1 MDRAER
7 EGHHQANLER
17 IQQVQRVCG
26 RGDRTRIDHEATVL
40 ERARLTEE
48 EICSHRATELGLAAL
63 ERLLRVTEEARLRH
77 CGDVIAFL
85 AMVRDNGALPLRLL
99 RGLDAPLA
107 DDMLA
112 VLDAYRHARLD
123 LLAHVPGGPQRVA
136 RALRPRPRRQP
147 A

>member
-1 MDRAER
+1 MDRMER

-17 IQQVQRVCG
+17 IQHVHLVTG
-26 RGDRTRIDHEATVL
+26 RGDGTRIDHEATVL

-48 EICSHRATELGLAAL
+48 ELCSHQATEHGLAAL
-63 ERLLRVTEEARLRH
+63 ERLLRLAEEARSRH
-77 CGDVIAFL
+77 TRDVVSFL
-85 AMVRDNGALPLRLL
+85 GTLRDNGALPLRLL
-99 RGLDAPLA
+99 RGLERPVA

-123 LLAHVPGGPQRVA
+123 LVAHIEGGARRLA
-136 RALRPRPRRQP
+136 RAVRPRRQP

>member
-1 MDRAER
+1 MDHAER

-17 IQQVQRVCG
+17 IQQVQLVSG

-48 EICSHRATELGLAAL
+48 EICSHRATELGLVAL
-63 ERLLRVTEEARLRH
+63 ERLLGVAEAARSRH
-77 CGDVIAFL
+77 TADVVAFL
-85 AMVRDNGALPLRLL
+85 ALVRDNGAMPLRLL
-99 RGLDAPLA
+99 RGLDTPLA

-123 LLAHVPGGPQRVA
+123 LLANVPGGAQRLA
-136 RALRPRPRRQP
+136 RAVWARRQP